1 LSLAR
6 PCCAFHSQSPADLQ
20 KKYPKDNN
28 VERGT
33 VKWFNDAKGYGFI
46 TRDSGGEVFV
56 HRSKFQMEGVGS
68 LLEGQRVQYD
78 IAKGPIGLQAE
89 HVQTA

>member
-1 LSLAR
+1 M
-6 PCCAFHSQSPADLQ
+6 
-20 KKYPKDNN
+20 
-28 VERGT
+28 ERGT

-56 HRSKFQMEGVGS
+56 HRSKFQMEGIGS

-78 IAKGPIGLQAE
+78 IAKGPVSLQAE